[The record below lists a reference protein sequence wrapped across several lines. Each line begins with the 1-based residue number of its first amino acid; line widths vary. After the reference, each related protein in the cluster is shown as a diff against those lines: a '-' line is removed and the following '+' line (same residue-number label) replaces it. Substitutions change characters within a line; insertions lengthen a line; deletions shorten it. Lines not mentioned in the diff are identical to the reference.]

1 MYEKL
6 KTSEPNVYI
15 NFHSKLNYKAL
26 EKVNFKYLLLKN
38 LKSMK
43 HEVDVKKL
51 SSEGTPE
58 EEI

>member
-1 MYEKL
+1 MYENL

-15 NFHSKLNYKAL
+15 NFHSKLNYKVL
-26 EKVNFKYLLLKN
+26 EKANYKYLLLKN

-51 SSEGTPE
+51 
-58 EEI
+58 